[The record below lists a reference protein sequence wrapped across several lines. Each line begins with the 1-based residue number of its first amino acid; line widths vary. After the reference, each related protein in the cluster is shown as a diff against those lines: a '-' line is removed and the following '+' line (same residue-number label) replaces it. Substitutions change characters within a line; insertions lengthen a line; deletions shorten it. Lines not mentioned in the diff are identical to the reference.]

1 MLKIRPRILK
11 YHHYNDVMSDNP
23 LIIVGASARA
33 AAFSAYRAG
42 YTPYWLDQFGD
53 EDLRQRFPG
62 NVIPDYPQAAV
73 ELIAGAPDAPFL
85 VTGAM
90 ENHPGVLEQLCAQRK
105 LLGNPKPVCSKVRDP
120 SILYEALRRNRVS
133 CPEVRTV
140 ERGRISSM
148 PPHVVSGGSSPNR
161 HDWLMKPL
169 RSAGGIGTRRY
180 HGQPVDAR
188 YYLQEYLRGDSF
200 SAVFIGARGHCRLL
214 GVTRQ
219 LVGLPEFHA
228 GEFSYCGSIGP
239 IELNDTEKE
248 QWCRIGEALA
258 GEFELKGLFGVDAI
272 KRQNSIYP
280 VEVNPRYTASV
291 EVLELALGCHA
302 VKYHYDAGNNQAL
315 TVEERTPCHKVGKA
329 ILFAPEDLVFTGCD
343 QGGVTIADIPAPGT
357 AIEQGQP
364 ILTTIVEATGSDSI
378 DSIMHSLKRAASSI
392 YESLGVAL

>member
-1 MLKIRPRILK
+1 MLEIRPRILK
-11 YHHYNDVMSDNP
+11 CHHYNDVMSDNP

-33 AAFSAYRAG
+33 AAFSAHRAG
-42 YTPYWLDQFGD
+42 YAPYWLDQFGD

-105 LLGNPKPVCSKVRDP
+105 LLGNPKPVCSRVRDP
-120 SILYEALRRNRVS
+120 SILYEALRRNRVP
-133 CPEVRTV
+133 CPEIRTV
-140 ERGRISSM
+140 ERGRTLSM
-148 PPHVVSGGSSPNR
+148 PQHVVSGGPSPPIN
-161 HDWLMKPL
+161 DWLMKPL
-169 RSAGGIGTRRY
+169 RSAGGIGTRHY

-239 IELNDTEKE
+239 MELNDTENE
-248 QWCRIGEALA
+248 QWCRIGEVLA

-291 EVLELALGCHA
+291 EVLELALCCHA
-302 VKYHYDAGNNQAL
+302 VKYHYDSGNNQAL
-315 TVEERTPCHKVGKA
+315 TVEERTPRHKVGKA

-343 QGGVTIADIPAPGT
+343 QGGFTIADIPAPGT
-357 AIEQGQP
+357 AIQQGQP
-364 ILTTIVEATGSDSI
+364 VLTVLVNGDSI
-378 DSIMHSLKRAASSI
+378 ASITHSLKRAAGNI
-392 YESLGVAL
+392 YKSLGVTF

>member
-1 MLKIRPRILK
+1 
-11 YHHYNDVMSDNP
+11 MSDNP

-105 LLGNPKPVCSKVRDP
+105 LLGNPKPVCSRVRDP
-120 SILYEALRRNRVS
+120 SGLYEALRRNRIP
-133 CPEVRTV
+133 CPAVRIV
-140 ERGRISSM
+140 NRGQISSM
-148 PPHVVSGGSSPNR
+148 RPHVVSGGLSPYLD
-161 HDWLMKPL
+161 DWLMKPL

-188 YYLQEYLRGDSF
+188 CYMQEYLRGDSF
-200 SAVFIGARGHCRLL
+200 SAVFIGARGRCRLL

-219 LVGLPEFHA
+219 LVGLPELHA

-239 IELNDTEKE
+239 LELEDAENR
-248 QWCRIGEALA
+248 QWRRIGEVISA
-258 GEFELKGLFGVDAI
+258 EFELEGLFGVDAI
-272 KRQNSIYP
+272 RREDGIYP

-291 EVLELALGCHA
+291 EVLELALGCRAIKLHC
-302 VKYHYDAGNNQAL
+302 DACNKRLPDCEGEGGGKL
-315 TVEERTPCHKVGKA
+315 IGKA
-329 ILFAPEDLVFTGCD
+329 ILFAPADLTFTEC
-343 QGGVTIADIPAPGT
+343 GGDGFSIADIPAPG
-357 AIEQGQP
+357 ASLQQGQP
-364 ILTTIVEATGSDSI
+364 ILTVLVDGDSI
-378 DSIMHSLKRAASSI
+378 ASVTHSLKRAAGII
-392 YESLGVAL
+392 YESLVVAF

>member
-1 MLKIRPRILK
+1 
-11 YHHYNDVMSDNP
+11 MSDNP

-33 AAFSAYRAG
+33 AAFSAHRAG

-53 EDLRQRFPG
+53 EDLRQRFLG

-90 ENHPGVLEQLCAQRK
+90 ENHPSVLEQLCAQRK
-105 LLGNPKPVCSKVRDP
+105 LLGNPKPVCSRVRDP
-120 SILYEALRRNRVS
+120 SILYEALRRNRVP
-133 CPEVRTV
+133 CPEIRTV
-140 ERGRISSM
+140 ERGRILSM
-148 PPHVVSGGSSPNR
+148 PPHVVSGGPSPPLN
-161 HDWLMKPL
+161 DWLMKPL
-169 RSAGGIGTRRY
+169 RSAGGIGTRHY

-239 IELNDTEKE
+239 MELNDTENE
-248 QWCRIGEALA
+248 QWCRIGEVLA

-315 TVEERTPCHKVGKA
+315 TVEERTPRHKVGKA

-343 QGGVTIADIPAPGT
+343 QGGFTIADIPAPGT
-357 AIEQGQP
+357 AIQQGQP
-364 ILTTIVEATGSDSI
+364 VLTVLVNGDSI
-378 DSIMHSLKRAASSI
+378 ASITHSLKRAAGSI

>member
-1 MLKIRPRILK
+1 
-11 YHHYNDVMSDNP
+11 MSDNP

-33 AAFSAYRAG
+33 AAFSAHRAG

-53 EDLRQRFPG
+53 EDLRRRFPG

-105 LLGNPKPVCSKVRDP
+105 LLGNPKPVCSRVRDP

-133 CPEVRTV
+133 CPEIRTV
-140 ERGRISSM
+140 ERGRILSM
-148 PPHVVSGGSSPNR
+148 PPHVVSGGPSPHLN
-161 HDWLMKPL
+161 DWLMKPL
-169 RSAGGIGTRRY
+169 RSAGGIGTRHY

-219 LVGLPEFHA
+219 LVGLPQFHA

-239 IELNDTEKE
+239 MELNDTENE
-248 QWCRIGEALA
+248 QWCRIGEVLA

-291 EVLELALGCHA
+291 EVLERSLGCRAIKFHC
-302 VKYHYDAGNNQAL
+302 DACNSRL
-315 TVEERTPCHKVGKA
+315 PDCEEGGGGKLIGKA
-329 ILFAPEDLVFTGCD
+329 ILFAPADLTFAERAGD
-343 QGGVTIADIPAPGT
+343 RFSIADIPAPGT
-357 AIEQGQP
+357 LIQQGQP
-364 ILTTIVEATGSDSI
+364 ILTVLANGDSI
-378 DSIMHSLKRAASSI
+378 ASITYSLERAAGSI